1 MRKRKRLLREKRSE
15 SDDDDSESEDEA
27 PDIGE
32 EYEEE
37 EDEEI
42 VLQASAWEL
51 VIDEKPTNERHRIL
65 GGSKSLPKAK
75 NLPQNSY
82 DDPCS
87 LFLAMYGDR
96 FFHEVL
102 DATNS
107 KALKL
112 KSHDIMFQRYYP
124 LQLSDIFEFFAHL
137 LVICCEKN
145 RDNDDV
151 RRFLSK

>member
-1 MRKRKRLLREKRSE
+1 
-15 SDDDDSESEDEA
+15 
-27 PDIGE
+27 
-32 EYEEE
+32 
-37 EDEEI
+37 
-42 VLQASAWEL
+42 
-51 VIDEKPTNERHRIL
+51 
-65 GGSKSLPKAK
+65 
-75 NLPQNSY
+75 
-82 DDPCS
+82 
-87 LFLAMYGDR
+87 MYGDR

-151 RRFLSK
+151 RRFLSKWKKNSQFLDLENFETMPVCKFQFIYFCLDIGEDKKVSHAKNSNFQILDLDQKAF

>member
-32 EYEEE
+32 EYEEV

-65 GGSKSLPKAK
+65 GGSKSLPKIFICKAHSV
-75 NLPQNSY
+75 QVCY
-82 DDPCS
+82 PCATS
-87 LFLAMYGDR
+87 VNNENA
-96 FFHEVL
+96 EL
-102 DATNS
+102 DQA
-107 KALKL
+107 
-112 KSHDIMFQRYYP
+112 R
-124 LQLSDIFEFFAHL
+124 LSE
-137 LVICCEKN
+137 
-145 RDNDDV
+145 
-151 RRFLSK
+151 